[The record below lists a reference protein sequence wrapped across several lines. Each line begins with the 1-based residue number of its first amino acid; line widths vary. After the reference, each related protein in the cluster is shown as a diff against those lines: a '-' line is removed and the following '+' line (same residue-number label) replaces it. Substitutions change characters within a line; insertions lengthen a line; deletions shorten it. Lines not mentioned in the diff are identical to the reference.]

1 MPDPTSPDCC
11 GSGCCRRSGFW
22 LCSQAWL
29 REGVTQ
35 AKGWEVEGKGSQLE
49 TCGPPL
55 EGRGWAQGAA
65 WAPHPRCELVICQ
78 MALMA
83 VSFLG
88 LLTEGYLRD

>member
-22 LCSQAWL
+22 LCSQACL

-35 AKGWEVEGKGSQLE
+35 AKGWEMEGKGSQLE

-55 EGRGWAQGAA
+55 EAGAG
-65 WAPHPRCELVICQ
+65 PR
-78 MALMA
+78 ALP
-83 VSFLG
+83 G
-88 LLTEGYLRD
+88 LHIHNVGL